1 MIHVIEPTLESETG
15 HCYSFIYSLCA
26 AAQGYPLR
34 LWIGKKA
41 RVGFTRAGVQVENY
55 FSRRVRRL
63 QAFFLYRKLLRE
75 EGRIFVATAGRTDL
89 FLLGGAARGHIP
101 PGKVYLFFHWFR
113 DSVQKRNYLVR
124 VAKRQKNLIIL
135 GSTESVVDIFRACG
149 FENTKVVPYPVTPL
163 AAGEVGPAVQF
174 GHLLFAGAARTDK
187 GFGKVVD
194 LLELLARL
202 GKSIPVKIQG
212 SAKHYGKYESR
223 IREDLHRLTKVNYPY
238 LEMLTDTLTES
249 AYQAL
254 FSGGVCIQPYDV
266 KEFADRVSGVTLDAL
281 SAGCPVV
288 TLKGTW
294 MARVVENSCAGVVIE
309 EARPEALLAAV
320 EKVISDYPRYR
331 LNAYEAGRALQT
343 ENSAGHL
350 FKVLL
355 S

>member
-1 MIHVIEPTLESETG
+1 MIHVIEPTLESEAG
-15 HCYSFIYSLCA
+15 HCYSFISSLCA

-41 RVGFTRAGVQVENY
+41 HVGFARAGVQVENY
-55 FSRRVRRL
+55 FSRTVRRL
-63 QAFFLYRKLLRE
+63 QAFFLYRRLLRK

-89 FLLGGAARGHIP
+89 FLLGWAARGLIP
-101 PGKVYLFFHWFR
+101 PCKVYLFFHWFR
-113 DSVQKRNYLVR
+113 DSVQKRNHLAR
-124 VAKRQKNLIIL
+124 MAKRQKNLMIL
-135 GSTESVVDIFRACG
+135 GPTDSVVDIFRACG

-163 AAGEVGPAVQF
+163 AAEAFPPAVQF

-187 GFGKVVD
+187 GFDKVVA
-194 LLELLARL
+194 LVELLARR

-223 IREDLHRLTKVNYPY
+223 VREDLHRLAKADYPY
-238 LEMLTDTLTES
+238 LEMFPETLVES
-249 AYQAL
+249 AYQTL
-254 FSGGVCIQPYDV
+254 FVGGVCIQPYDV
-266 KEFADRVSGVTLDAL
+266 EEFADRVSGVTLDAL

-294 MARVVENSCAGVVIE
+294 MARVVENGRAGVVIE

-320 EKVISDYPRYR
+320 ETVISDYPRYR
-331 LNAYEAGRALQT
+331 LNAYEAGRVLQT

-350 FKVLL
+350 FSVLI